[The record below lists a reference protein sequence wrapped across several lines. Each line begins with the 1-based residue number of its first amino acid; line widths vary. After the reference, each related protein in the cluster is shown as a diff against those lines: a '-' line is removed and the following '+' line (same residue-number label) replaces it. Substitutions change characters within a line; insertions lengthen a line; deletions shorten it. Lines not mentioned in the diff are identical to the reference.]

1 MTESDKLLT
10 PEYLDWHAKLSGLP
24 SVLTDKIQPCFSASG
39 QASDFK
45 PITFKV
51 KPDSE
56 LIIKS
61 VLEHFPYLKFRNS
74 FRGIDNYNFTSSQPW
89 SSPCPICNGKHG
101 NYGLHGSWYCE
112 NGNQFPYDPELAKL
126 YSQDKLEYCL
136 TCNTSKVQGAQ
147 HQLHNTSWYK
157 DVKKLEDIVDRNQK
171 KRTLCQL
178 NGIYLLEVC
187 ASSDADEIV
196 KFRSLWWEK
205 GIFHPK
211 AKWEEEKLPYTLVK
225 SVSLEEYE
233 LHADKFNVHG
243 CWDWKENKVIVYEW
257 PSKPHETFIGEITVE
272 IINHFNAVC
281 GAPAHISS
289 MGAELNEPW
298 PNVVIEVA
306 YSESQTDVLS
316 KVQDFWLKNNSRVH
330 DVIVVKIDYIALGK
344 TPTRMQFEFGTHD
357 QAGNPLNILPGTCV
371 ININLDCFYH
381 NIFPRISIPRNQV
394 PDPIQLDFLLL
405 RNYFLRAFEKR

>member
-1 MTESDKLLT
+1 M
-10 PEYLDWHAKLSGLP
+10 A
-24 SVLTDKIQPCFSASG
+24 
-39 QASDFK
+39 
-45 PITFKV
+45 
-51 KPDSE
+51 
-56 LIIKS
+56 
-61 VLEHFPYLKFRNS
+61 LE
-74 FRGIDNYNFTSSQPW
+74 
-89 SSPCPICNGKHG
+89 
-101 NYGLHGSWYCE
+101 
-112 NGNQFPYDPELAKL
+112 
-126 YSQDKLEYCL
+126 
-136 TCNTSKVQGAQ
+136 VQGAQ

-289 MGAELNEPW
+289 MGAVL
-298 PNVVIEVA
+298 A

-344 TPTRMQFEFGTHD
+344 TPTRMQAWHF
-357 QAGNPLNILPGTCV
+357 CV
-371 ININLDCFYH
+371 LD
-381 NIFPRISIPRNQV
+381 RTTRNADIV
-394 PDPIQLDFLLL
+394 ARTYVMITNNNAYL
-405 RNYFLRAFEKR
+405 YY